1 MTLVVL
7 SSTFAVVVVG
17 VVVSQYGNAAAQG
30 IRQGDG
36 GDERQHCDRVVFTA
50 KFGLVEVAM
59 HAVSRSTSLMI

>member
-17 VVVSQYGNAAAQG
+17 VVVSQEGNAAAQG

-36 GDERQHCDRVVFTA
+36 KKSQHCDRGVFTA
-50 KFGLVEVAM
+50 KFGLVQ
-59 HAVSRSTSLMI
+59 SLCMQVVW

>member
-17 VVVSQYGNAAAQG
+17 VVPQKGNAAAQG

-36 GDERQHCDRVVFTA
+36 
-50 KFGLVEVAM
+50 KK
-59 HAVSRSTSLMI
+59 S